1 MSPSF
6 QSLLGD
12 EMKGGETGP
21 VESPRVSGP
30 LLLSLPH
37 LGLLQARGL
46 TEGVWPKPTG
56 RPKCWSQERTSGAP
70 MQAAGSS

>member
-21 VESPRVSGP
+21 VESPRALGP
-30 LLLSLPH
+30 PLLSLPH
-37 LGLLQARGL
+37 WGLLQAMGL
-46 TEGVWPKPTG
+46 AEGVWPKPTR
-56 RPKCWSQERTSGAP
+56 RPKCWRQECTSGAP
-70 MQAAGSS
+70 VQAAGSS